1 MLAVIII
8 CISLFVFFLFL
19 GIASISDQKGRR
31 KGDGDEWLFSGFFE
45 NAYDELFKHKKPEE
59 IAPKVGI
66 GVEEYYRDCA
76 IARVKPNL
84 KKSVILAV
92 FGLVLMFACL
102 IIGLFTSYFICLI
115 GFFAYLILAEFEKR
129 RMHRISENRREEI
142 EDDLPRFLDLLEAE
156 LVVGLP
162 IENAIYILCRKL
174 PDMLLAR
181 EFMDSL
187 NRMKLGADGWQ
198 DALTDMA
205 DRYNVE
211 TLSSFVLNITTAYRR
226 GISITRTIETKNR
239 DIKQSHIV
247 SIRERSGKVTNA
259 ILLPTALL
267 QLIPM
272 VVFLLFPTL
281 VTLTGL

>member
-1 MLAVIII
+1 
-8 CISLFVFFLFL
+8 
-19 GIASISDQKGRR
+19 
-31 KGDGDEWLFSGFFE
+31 
-45 NAYDELFKHKKPEE
+45 
-59 IAPKVGI
+59 
-66 GVEEYYRDCA
+66 
-76 IARVKPNL
+76 
-84 KKSVILAV
+84 
-92 FGLVLMFACL
+92 
-102 IIGLFTSYFICLI
+102 
-115 GFFAYLILAEFEKR
+115 
-129 RMHRISENRREEI
+129 MHRISENRREEI